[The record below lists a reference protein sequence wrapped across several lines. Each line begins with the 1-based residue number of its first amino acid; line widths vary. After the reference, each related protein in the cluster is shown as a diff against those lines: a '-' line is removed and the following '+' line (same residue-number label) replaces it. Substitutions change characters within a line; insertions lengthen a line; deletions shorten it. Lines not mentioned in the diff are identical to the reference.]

1 MKLKKKD
8 IKFRQN
14 YFLNEKKYFILKNI
28 QSNQFTPYR
37 VRLNINL
44 KLNKLTK
51 NSKSKIKNLCLI
63 TNKTNSIY
71 RPFNLVRHSFRK
83 NALNGELIGIKKSS
97 W

>member
-1 MKLKKKD
+1 MNKLNPKNK
-8 IKFRQN
+8 ICFQN
-14 YFLNEKKYFILKNI
+14 NGNI
-28 QSNQFTPYR
+28 H
-37 VRLNINL
+37 INL

-71 RPFNLVRHSFRK
+71 RPFNLIRHSFRK